1 MSRKSLITTTT
12 AIAVLATAGVA
23 GAADAPV
30 VSKQQFIAGE
40 APLTIP
46 GTGIQKGEYMGA
58 KSQLVFRDVTLEGDQ
73 TVRVSLKG
81 RNGRTIRALAVQQGS
96 EISFQPVDKDYRG
109 DRRLVVEAEL
119 APNAGDEEATAR
131 VYALTR

>member
-1 MSRKSLITTTT
+1 MRTKSIITTTA
-12 AIAVLATAGVA
+12 AIAALASAGVA

-30 VSKQQFIAGE
+30 VSKQQFIAGA

-73 TVRVSLKG
+73 SVRVALNG
-81 RNGRTIRALAVQQGS
+81 RNGRTIHALAVQQGS
-96 EISFQPVDKDYRG
+96 KISFQPVDRSYRG
-109 DRRLVVEAEL
+109 NRRLVVEAQL
-119 APNAGDEEATAR
+119 APNAGDAEATAR